1 MDCTDIVMGVARGN
15 LSRVF
20 DMYTRDRST
29 PRPDEFYGG
38 RDDLSAAFAYEE
50 DGHTVVL
57 FRKPLLASELTDQ
70 PLEDTPTLVIWA
82 RGQEHGDYVHLPKT
96 GLDEGRARVLDFYR
110 QDEVKYHGHRDQRGS
125 TTLNF
130 YSRKVSKDLCRGEW
144 SHPPGCRAEQCLYSI
159 TWNVNPRSEK
169 IDFEVRS
176 TSADKWT
183 GVGFSEDRR
192 MPKTDAIIGW
202 AEKTGRFYVY
212 DMWLPGYGDP
222 INDVHSDVFNVTGQY
237 DAGVVTLRF
246 SRKLDTGDDAND
258 LGFTEDR
265 CLHLVFPVWGG
276 TYNSVLRK
284 LGRHARS
291 PHVSKHPLCLQGCRP
306 PPPPPETPPPIVST
320 SLPPSPPTSSER
332 PVTDVRGE
340 SSDACTGSWRF
351 PESCAGD
358 SCEYMASWSYHG
370 PSDQVLFTVSTR
382 SNKWTGIGFSSNKKM
397 PKTDAILG
405 WVEETGRFFIMDVW
419 MDGYEAPFLDPV
431 QDVGNMSGSRQDGR
445 TTLSFA
451 RRRYSGDAMYDL
463 DLDQCLYL
471 VFPTH
476 GGVFNAVSK
485 KIRHHEQTPLVS
497 REPVCFMHCHPGA
510 SVPTGPPVP
519 ETRAT
524 SAPSTVA
531 PPLEEYRVKLQL
543 LEPWQASYG
552 VKGSRPFTL
561 LNRQL
566 VDGLEPALNEVVQKH
581 QLRLTRITREP
592 NGLLAEMRLLLAA
605 DAEPTEVAQ
614 ALQAALQP
622 GLLGAV
628 RVNPSS
634 LTVHSSNAPE
644 SRPKQSAIPGVPS
657 GSSPDSSQAKLYAV
671 VAAVAALVLLL
682 LVQAAAMACRRKRQ
696 PQPPAPNR
704 EKLLASSHWKDYSTT
719 ASSNYSYENFALRA
733 EDDLG
738 PPAGA
743 PHRPASATYERG
755 STAAVRPQANPYA
768 TTQRTQHQPQEL
780 NPDFYFMPHQRR
792 YSGEVVRVFVDYS
805 NPEYTG
811 GAK

>member
-57 FRKPLLASELTDQ
+57 FRKSLLAAELTDQ
-70 PLEDTPTLVIWA
+70 PLEDAQTLVIWA
-82 RGQEHGDYVHLPKT
+82 RGQEPGDYIHSPKT

-110 QDEVKYHGHRDQRGS
+110 QDEVKYHGHRNQRGS

-130 YSRKVSKDLCRGEW
+130 HGGKTSKDLCKGEW
-144 SHPPGCRAEQCLYSI
+144 SYPPGCQAEQCLYSI
-159 TWNVNPRSEK
+159 TWNVDPRSENVA
-169 IDFEVRS
+169 FEVRS

-212 DMWLPGYGDP
+212 DMWLPGYGEP
-222 INDVHSDVFNVTGQY
+222 MNDVHSDVFNVTGQY
-237 DAGVVTLRF
+237 DGGVVTLRF
-246 SRKLDTGDDAND
+246 TRKLDTGDDAND

-291 PHVSKHPLCLQGCRP
+291 PHVSKHPLCLRGCRP
-306 PPPPPETPPPIVST
+306 PPPPTVLPTAPPTAPPPPA
-320 SLPPSPPTSSER
+320 PPASEH
-332 PVTDVRGE
+332 PITDVRGE
-340 SSDACTGSWRF
+340 SSDACSGSWRF
-351 PESCAGD
+351 PESCSGD
-358 SCEYMASWSYHG
+358 GCEYAASWSYHA

-382 SNKWTGIGFSSNKKM
+382 SNKWTGIGFSSNRAM

-451 RRRYSGDAMYDL
+451 RRRYSGDAAYDL

-510 SVPTGPPVP
+510 AVPTGPPVP

-524 SAPSTVA
+524 SAPSTVS
-531 PPLEEYRVKLQL
+531 PRLEEYRVKLQL

-581 QLRLTRITREP
+581 QLRLTRVTREP
-592 NGLLAEMRLLLAA
+592 DGLVAEMRLLLAA

-644 SRPKQSAIPGVPS
+644 SRPKQSAVPGVQA
-657 GSSPDSSQAKLYAV
+657 GSSPDTSQAKLYAV

>member
-1 MDCTDIVMGVARGN
+1 MAAPRFTVRVARKGSVKAYSQRVK
-15 LSRVF
+15 SRV
-20 DMYTRDRST
+20 
-29 PRPDEFYGG
+29 
-38 RDDLSAAFAYEE
+38 
-50 DGHTVVL
+50 
-57 FRKPLLASELTDQ
+57 
-70 PLEDTPTLVIWA
+70 
-82 RGQEHGDYVHLPKT
+82 
-96 GLDEGRARVLDFYR
+96 EGRVFCSFLFEKSCASAL
-110 QDEVKYHGHRDQRGS
+110 EMLGI
-125 TTLNF
+125 
-130 YSRKVSKDLCRGEW
+130 
-144 SHPPGCRAEQCLYSI
+144 PP
-159 TWNVNPRSEK
+159 
-169 IDFEVRS
+169 S
-176 TSADKWT
+176 TSAET
-183 GVGFSEDRR
+183 REFSSRR
-192 MPKTDAIIGW
+192 KLALDFSFPPKREGESSSFQRRLASRPAPFGREGGKSARRNGEKDIGRGSSSRQKMLR
-202 AEKTGRFYVY
+202 AGRPLRNERPLQLLLQILVFHWYSQLCLANER
-212 DMWLPGYGDP
+212 MTSSSNRWLPGYGEP
-222 INDVHSDVFNVTGQY
+222 MNDVRSDVFNATGQY
-237 DAGVVTLRF
+237 DGGVVTLRF
-246 SRKLDTGDDAND
+246 SRKLDTGDEAND

-291 PHVSKHPLCLQGCRP
+291 PHVSKLPLCLQGCRP
-306 PPPPPETPPPIVST
+306 PPPPPQTPPPVVPT
-320 SLPPSPPTSSER
+320 SPPPAPPTRER
-332 PVTDVRGE
+332 PVTTNVRVE
-340 SSDACTGSWRF
+340 SSDACSGSWRF
-351 PESCAGD
+351 PESCSGD
-358 SCEYMASWSYHG
+358 SCEYTASWSYHG

-382 SNKWTGIGFSSNKKM
+382 SNKWTGIGFSSNRAM

-419 MDGYEAPFLDPV
+419 MDGYESPLLDPV

-497 REPVCFMHCHPGA
+497 HDPVCFMHCHPGA
-510 SVPTGPPVP
+510 TVPTRPPVP

-581 QLRLTRITREP
+581 QLRLTRVTREP
-592 NGLLAEMRLLLAA
+592 DGLVAEMRLLLAA

-628 RVNPSS
+628 RVNPAS

-644 SRPKQSAIPGVPS
+644 SRPKQSAVPGVQS
-657 GSSPDSSQAKLYAV
+657 GTAPDSSQAKLYAV
-671 VAAVAALVLLL
+671 VAAVGALVLLL

-768 TTQRTQHQPQEL
+768 TAQRTPHQAQEL